1 MKLLLI
7 EDEERTIEYLC
18 KGLNENGYRV
28 DVARNGLDGLHLA
41 TNLGYALIL
50 MDLNL
55 PVLDGYT
62 VLGRLRL
69 TNSETPVMC
78 ITAHGSVPDRVKG
91 LQLGADDYLVKPFA
105 FSELLARMRSM
116 LRRCRPHAQELLRIG
131 DLEIDDTKRSVRRA
145 NKPIM
150 LTAQQ
155 YALLLLLAQH
165 AGQVISRGMIAQQV
179 WDMNFDSDTNVV
191 DVAIRRLR
199 CKVDDPFGSKLIH
212 SVRGTGY
219 VLQTQLH

>member
-41 TNLGYALIL
+41 TNLGYAMIL

-55 PVLDGYT
+55 PMMDGYT

-69 TNSETPVMC
+69 KNSETPVMC
-78 ITAHGSVPDRVKG
+78 ITAHGSVPDRVRG

-105 FSELLARMRSM
+105 FSELLARMRCM
-116 LRRCRPHAQELLRIG
+116 LRR
-131 DLEIDDTKRSVRRA
+131 
-145 NKPIM
+145 
-150 LTAQQ
+150 
-155 YALLLLLAQH
+155 
-165 AGQVISRGMIAQQV
+165 
-179 WDMNFDSDTNVV
+179 
-191 DVAIRRLR
+191 
-199 CKVDDPFGSKLIH
+199 
-212 SVRGTGY
+212 
-219 VLQTQLH
+219 